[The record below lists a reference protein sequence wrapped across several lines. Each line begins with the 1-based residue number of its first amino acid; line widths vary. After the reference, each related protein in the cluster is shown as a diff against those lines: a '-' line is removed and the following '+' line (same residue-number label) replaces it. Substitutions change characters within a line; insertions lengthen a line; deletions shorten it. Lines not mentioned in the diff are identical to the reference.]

1 MLCIADWPGWGRA
14 SSGYHDILT
23 MRTVRQVVGHSPGFL
38 TLHFKRIWTQFI
50 NSDNTRKKGNL
61 NIYSKT
67 RILKGALTRIHGWQ
81 NLCIKSLTNEII
93 NSTMILWFSPIM
105 IMMHGCQLQTMNDLE
120 LIKNQKHKSPQSL
133 SLPKMKNW
141 IFILYSFK
149 SILLEHF
156 LRKNDILIK
165 VVLHIYFKPFNNQA
179 IYGEKIYL

>member
-1 MLCIADWPGWGRA
+1 
-14 SSGYHDILT
+14 
-23 MRTVRQVVGHSPGFL
+23 
-38 TLHFKRIWTQFI
+38 
-50 NSDNTRKKGNL
+50 
-61 NIYSKT
+61 
-67 RILKGALTRIHGWQ
+67 
-81 NLCIKSLTNEII
+81 
-93 NSTMILWFSPIM
+93 M

-179 IYGEKIYL
+179 IYGEKIYLSQDIFGWVGGFDFSYKS